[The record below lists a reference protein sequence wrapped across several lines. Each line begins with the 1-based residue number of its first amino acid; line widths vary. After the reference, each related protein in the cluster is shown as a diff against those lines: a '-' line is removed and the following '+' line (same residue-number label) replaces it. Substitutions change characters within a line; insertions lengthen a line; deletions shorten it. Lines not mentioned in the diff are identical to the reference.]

1 MHYELVAVLC
11 IIFCL
16 LILGGEYLWLAIL
29 AKRQE
34 DDKNKYEVAAQKI
47 QSMVEGILYSPTE
60 TSRQIEK
67 LKELMGEDTRMFEM
81 ISAQLCFWEEYGD
94 DQTLGDKAAVIDS
107 VYAALDPVK
116 LFSDVLHSGNKYK
129 VGYAC
134 RRLADFDAYDYLSEI
149 YELSKGKNR
158 SIAYNAAMALA
169 RLGYTEGVAQYV
181 LRIES
186 DKQYS
191 FRIINE
197 LFANFSS
204 DRAELASLILERCDE
219 HMKTVVIKSI
229 APYGFSQFRALYAE
243 GTTSKNADMRVA
255 CAGAGRSGGPRQRA
269 FAAHRRQ
276 G

>member
-60 TSRQIEK
+60 TSRQNEIEK

-94 DQTLGDKAAVIDS
+94 DQTLGNKAAVIDS

-116 LFSDVLHSGNKYK
+116 LFSDILHSGNKYK

-169 RLGYTEGVAQYV
+169 RRLHRGG
-181 LRIES
+181 
-186 DKQYS
+186 
-191 FRIINE
+191 
-197 LFANFSS
+197 
-204 DRAELASLILERCDE
+204 
-219 HMKTVVIKSI
+219 
-229 APYGFSQFRALYAE
+229 
-243 GTTSKNADMRVA
+243 
-255 CAGAGRSGGPRQRA
+255 GAVC
-269 FAAHRRQ
+269 AAHRKRQ
-276 G
+276 AVFVPHHQRTVCQFQLRPRRAGFADFGAVR

>member
-60 TSRQIEK
+60 TSRQNEIEK

-134 RRLADFDAYDYLSEI
+134 RRLADFDA
-149 YELSKGKNR
+149 
-158 SIAYNAAMALA
+158 
-169 RLGYTEGVAQYV
+169 
-181 LRIES
+181 
-186 DKQYS
+186 
-191 FRIINE
+191 
-197 LFANFSS
+197 
-204 DRAELASLILERCDE
+204 
-219 HMKTVVIKSI
+219 
-229 APYGFSQFRALYAE
+229 
-243 GTTSKNADMRVA
+243 
-255 CAGAGRSGGPRQRA
+255 
-269 FAAHRRQ
+269 
-276 G
+276 